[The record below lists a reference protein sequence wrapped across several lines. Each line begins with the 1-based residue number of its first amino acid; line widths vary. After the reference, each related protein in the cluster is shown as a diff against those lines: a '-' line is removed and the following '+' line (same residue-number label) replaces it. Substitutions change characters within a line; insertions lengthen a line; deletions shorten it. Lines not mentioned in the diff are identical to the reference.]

1 MQIMVPCRAAGNW
14 CLYVWDMVKREIHV
28 FDPVSTTVGEDALW
42 AMHDNFVAKLHMA
55 LHACKEEFF
64 VGWDEDFDNF
74 HDHYLELSHPPAA
87 RL

>member
-1 MQIMVPCRAAGNW
+1 
-14 CLYVWDMVKREIHV
+14 
-28 FDPVSTTVGEDALW
+28 
-42 AMHDNFVAKLHMA
+42 VAKLHMA

-74 HDHYLELSHPPAA
+74 HDHHLELSHPPAA